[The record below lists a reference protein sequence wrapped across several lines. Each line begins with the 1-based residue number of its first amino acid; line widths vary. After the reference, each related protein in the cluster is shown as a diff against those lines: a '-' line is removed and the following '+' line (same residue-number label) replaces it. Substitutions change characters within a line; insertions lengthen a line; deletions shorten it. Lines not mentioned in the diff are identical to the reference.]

1 MVRLVKCLKYKKITK
16 SAAEVNNFFN
26 FKEIEGNFMKNGG
39 ETLGTEDY
47 KKKTQISKLEIILDR
62 K

>member
-1 MVRLVKCLKYKKITK
+1 MIEA
-16 SAAEVNNFFN
+16 SEVTNFFN

-39 ETLGTEDY
+39 KTLGTEDY